1 METNKVIKKPIFS
14 EFSLDEASKGRF
26 TFEVDINANKKEIA
40 KAVEKNFEVDVVAVR
55 TRISK
60 GKRIRIRGTS
70 RETEGKHIKKATV
83 ELVKDQKIPAFDVGK
98 K

>member
-14 EFSLDEASKGRF
+14 ELSLDDASKGKF

-40 KAVEKNFEVDVVAVR
+40 KAVESNFDVDVLSVR

-70 RETEGKHIKKATV
+70 RETVGKHIKKATV
-83 ELVKDQKIPAFDVGK
+83 SLAKDQKISAFEVGK